1 MDQEQSI
8 RKIETININL
18 QGRYIETRVEG
29 GASLRLSFDAWEML
43 QHLLLSGD
51 MEATAR
57 KLLATGEAQPDI
69 STPPPTEQATEEA
82 PAPRQKSPALVLP
95 GKLKTTPIE
104 GKPDSHDKPT
114 ATAHFL
120 AHMEGEE
127 GAVRL
132 FSTFHNH
139 TRSIALR
146 LSAGDPITAQGYL
159 HPSRDPKRL
168 STFSIFHL
176 INYPGK
182 PKSRQDRLGGI

>member
-1 MDQEQSI
+1 MSEQEENSI
-8 RKIETININL
+8 KKIEAINVNL
-18 QGRYIETRVEG
+18 QGRYIETRVESG
-29 GASLRLSFDAWEML
+29 ESLRLSFDAWEML

-51 MEATAR
+51 MEATVR
-57 KLLATGEAQPDI
+57 KLLATGEATPDI
-69 STPPPTEQATEEA
+69 STPLPSEQATDEA
-82 PAPRQKSPALVLP
+82 PAQRQKSPALVLS

-104 GKPDSHDKPT
+104 GNPDGYGKPT
-114 ATAHFL
+114 ATAHLL
-120 AHMEGEE
+120 AHMEEEE

-139 TRSIALR
+139 TRAIALG

-159 HPSRDPKRL
+159 HKTRNPQRL

-182 PKSRQDRLGGI
+182 PDKS

>member
-8 RKIETININL
+8 RKIEAINVNL
-18 QGRYIETRVEG
+18 SGRYIETRLEG
-29 GASLRLSFDAWEML
+29 GTSLRLSFDAWEML

-69 STPPPTEQATEEA
+69 STPLPTEQITEDA
-82 PAPRQKSPALVLP
+82 PAPKQKSPALVLP

-104 GKPDSHDKPT
+104 GKPDSHGKPT
-114 ATAHFL
+114 ATAQFL

-139 TRSIALR
+139 TRDIALR
-146 LSAGDPITAQGYL
+146 LSAGDPITVQGYL
-159 HPSRDPKRL
+159 HLSRDPKRL
-168 STFSIFHL
+168 STLSIFHL

-182 PKSRQDRLGGI
+182 PQKS